1 MGVELTLARIGGD
14 TMRNFFIR
22 LRLARYFGLRAAFD
36 REFIKLP
43 R

>member
-1 MGVELTLARIGGD
+1 MLK
-14 TMRNFFIR
+14 NFFTR

-36 REFIKLP
+36 RNFIKIGG

>member
-1 MGVELTLARIGGD
+1 MK
-14 TMRNFFIR
+14 NFFTR

-36 REFIKLP
+36 HKFIKTGGY

>member
-1 MGVELTLARIGGD
+1 MTLARIGGD
-14 TMRNFFIR
+14 IMKNFFTR

-36 REFIKLP
+36 RKFIKIGG